1 MNSMLVCRIIFR
13 KDFNFPKFHYFFFLA
28 QMILM
33 IIQSTWTWIRHFLRM
48 ILTYRTFLNHPPY
61 SINWLQGTKRDERP
75 TEMFHPVPECI
86 QRLAREEGKVNWD
99 NFYDLFCWHIGQI
112 LSCVKYGN
120 IMRCHLTSFQEEI
133 QNYFN

>member
-1 MNSMLVCRIIFR
+1 MNSMLGCRIIFR

-33 IIQSTWTWIRHFLRM
+33 IIQSTWTWIRLFLRR

-61 SINWLQGTKRDERP
+61 SINWLQGTKKDERP

-99 NFYDLFCWHIGQI
+99 NFYLIYSVDTFDKFWIAWSMAI
-112 LSCVKYGN
+112 LWVVIWQVSKK
-120 IMRCHLTSFQEEI
+120 RCKIT
-133 QNYFN
+133 